1 MMSIHILGLGSHH
14 KPPIL
19 NASQISTT
27 KSTSGVQRNMA
38 TVSPL
43 YQVSTAP
50 QAGTVGPIA
59 VTHSNSTTC
68 HSVMSNSALAATRT
82 SSFAAALR
90 KLAKQSIDPLIGSD
104 NGQQCSSLGLSV
116 NHSSNAS
123 KNSSS
128 SSFQSPYQSSIVA
141 PSPPIVTIAPIP
153 AHQIERSSDLR
164 KSESHSFFDHRIHSD
179 QSKESL
185 LFSHSHRTSP
195 LVHVR

>member
-1 MMSIHILGLGSHH
+1 MLIYISGLGSHH
-14 KPPIL
+14 KPPVL

-27 KSTSGVQRNMA
+27 KSPTGIQRSMA

-43 YQVSTAP
+43 YQVT
-50 QAGTVGPIA
+50 GPPGA
-59 VTHSNSTTC
+59 VAAIPVTC

-116 NHSSNAS
+116 SHSSNAS
-123 KNSSS
+123 KNSNS
-128 SSFQSPYQSSIVA
+128 SSFQSPYQSAIVA
-141 PSPPIVTIAPIP
+141 QSLSSPPIVSIAPIP
-153 AHQIERSSDLR
+153 AHQIDRSNDVR
-164 KSESHSFFDHRIHSD
+164 KPENHSFYDHRIHSD

-185 LFSHSHRTSP
+185 LYSHSQRTSP